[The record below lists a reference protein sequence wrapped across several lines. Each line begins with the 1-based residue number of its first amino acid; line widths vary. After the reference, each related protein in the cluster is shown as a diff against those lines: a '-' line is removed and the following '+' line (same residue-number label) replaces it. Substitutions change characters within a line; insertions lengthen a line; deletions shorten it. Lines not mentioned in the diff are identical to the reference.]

1 LHQQTQKLELDFFVC
16 FSSIASMLGNS
27 GQGNYA
33 AANGFMDGLASYRRG
48 MGLPG
53 LSINWGAWAKGGMA
67 ARLGTQHQ
75 SRIESSGMRA
85 IQPEEGMVALENLL
99 LRSQSQVGVFP
110 PVNWSQFS
118 KQVPGV
124 EKMPLL
130 SGLVSAQPSLGRKS
144 TLIEELEAKAI
155 PDRRSLLTTH
165 IRSMLAQTLGIQDGK
180 RIGMHESFF
189 DALGLDSLM
198 AVELKNRIESSLNVS
213 LSSTLLFDY
222 PILKKLVNHLADD
235 IIPMEFA
242 IDNAE
247 NGKNV
252 QLETD
257 DLSID
262 NSSRIPEMSEDDI
275 VDLLAKKLVL

>member
-1 LHQQTQKLELDFFVC
+1 
-16 FSSIASMLGNS
+16 
-27 GQGNYA
+27 
-33 AANGFMDGLASYRRG
+33 
-48 MGLPG
+48 
-53 LSINWGAWAKGGMA
+53 MA

-75 SRIESSGMRA
+75 SRIESSGMRT

-110 PVNWSQFS
+110 VNWSQFS
-118 KQVPGV
+118 TQVPGV

-130 SGLVSAQPSLGRKS
+130 SGLVSAQPSLARKS

-180 RIGMHESFF
+180 KIGMHESFF

-235 IIPMEFA
+235 IIPMEFS

-262 NSSRIPEMSEDDI
+262 NSSRFRDMSEDDI
-275 VDLLAKKLVL
+275 VDLLAKKTSTLGD